1 MDNKRQKSKRN
12 QKYKKRN
19 SLKKNQ
25 LVKANPSFT
34 NDNSIKKDENNA
46 EWIQSKGRNMLERN
60 IFLNKNNTTNKKKK
74 KRKRQR
80 QQNIS
85 SMFGTNGIDLG
96 NTSHNHKSTP
106 SRKKRKRKISK
117 LTLNE
122 SARKKQQTTTLDKY
136 MRRVK

>member
-1 MDNKRQKSKRN
+1 MQNGYKVKEEICQKEI
-12 QKYKKRN
+12 Y
-19 SLKKNQ
+19 
-25 LVKANPSFT
+25 
-34 NDNSIKKDENNA
+34 
-46 EWIQSKGRNMLERN
+46 
-60 IFLNKNNTTNKKKK
+60 FLTRIALQI
-74 KRKRQR
+74 KRKRNENDKR